1 MRTLGA
7 VCLTA
12 LLLQAS
18 AAAPSGT
25 SGRLAVASMEQLA
38 DKALVAREDPFELL
52 GNTRGAYLEG
62 YGAVFSTEVSL
73 AFTPAASPFRGPLTK
88 PEITAVNDRKRLRL
102 PALRKTMQGF
112 LLNASASLDG
122 VGPKEQVVY
131 FVNLYYH
138 NWEDRKGLPSQ
149 IVMRAEKQK
158 LLEVQSGRAG
168 RGELA
173 SIVKVTEL

>member
-1 MRTLGA
+1 MRTLAA
-7 VCLTA
+7 VCLAA

-18 AAAPSGT
+18 AAAPSSAGA
-25 SGRLAVASMEQLA
+25 RLAVASMEQLA

-52 GNTRGAYLEG
+52 GNTRGVYLEG

-88 PEITAVNDRKRLRL
+88 PEIAAVNERKRLRL
-102 PALRKTMQGF
+102 PALRKAMQAF
-112 LLNASASLDG
+112 LLSASASLDN

-138 NWEDRKGLPSQ
+138 NWEDRKGLPAQ
-149 IVMRAEKQK
+149 IVMQGEKQK
-158 LLEVQSGRAG
+158 LLAG
-168 RGELA
+168 RGALNG
-173 SIVKVTEL
+173 IVKVTEL

>member
-18 AAAPSGT
+18 ASAP
-25 SGRLAVASMEQLA
+25 GRLAMASMEQLA
-38 DKALVAREDPFELL
+38 DKALVERDDPFELL
-52 GNTRGAYLEG
+52 GNTRGAYLES

-88 PEITAVNDRKRLRL
+88 AEITAVNDRKRQRL

-138 NWEDRKGLPSQ
+138 NWEDRKGLPAQ
-149 IVMRAEKQK
+149 IVMRGEKQK
-158 LLEVQSGRAG
+158 LLDVQSGRVG
-168 RGELA
+168 RGELN